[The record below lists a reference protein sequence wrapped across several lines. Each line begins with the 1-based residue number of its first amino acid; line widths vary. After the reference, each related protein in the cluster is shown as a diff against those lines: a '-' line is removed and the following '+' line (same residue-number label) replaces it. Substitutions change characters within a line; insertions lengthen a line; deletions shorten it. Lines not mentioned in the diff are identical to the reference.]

1 MTHETL
7 RGRGLFISGLFVGL
21 LWWDAGSAAAQ
32 TTLSINDLSIVEG
45 DSGTADAGFTVS
57 LSAASTFTITVAY
70 ATTNGTATAESNDYE
85 ARSGTLIIFAGQTTG
100 TISVPVNGDGSAEP
114 NETFSVNLSS
124 PSNATIEDG
133 QGIGTIVNDD
143 GPPPLPTATPTPTQ
157 TLTATQTPNQSPSA
171 TLTPTRTPTPTATPT
186 PTPTPTSLATETPS
200 PTSTPT
206 AATTPTR
213 TPTKVPRRAPVLRQ
227 TTRPAPRVVP
237 RPPQ

>member
-1 MTHETL
+1 MTPETR
-7 RGRGLFISGLFVGL
+7 RGRGLFILGLLAGL

-32 TTLSINDLSIVEG
+32 TTLSINDLSIIEG

-57 LSAASTFTITVAY
+57 LSAASTFTITVRY
-70 ATTNGTATAESNDYE
+70 ATANGTATAESNDYE

-100 TISVPVNGDGSAEP
+100 TIAIPVNGDVLAEP
-114 NETFSVNLSS
+114 NEAFFVNLSK
-124 PSNATIEDG
+124 PSNATIADG

-143 GPPPLPTATPTPTQ
+143 GPPPLPTATRTPTQ
-157 TLTATQTPNQSPSA
+157 TPTATQTPNQSPSA
-171 TLTPTRTPTPTATPT
+171 TPTPTRTPTPTAT

-206 AATTPTR
+206 AATTPTH

-227 TTRPAPRVVP
+227 ATRPAPRLVP